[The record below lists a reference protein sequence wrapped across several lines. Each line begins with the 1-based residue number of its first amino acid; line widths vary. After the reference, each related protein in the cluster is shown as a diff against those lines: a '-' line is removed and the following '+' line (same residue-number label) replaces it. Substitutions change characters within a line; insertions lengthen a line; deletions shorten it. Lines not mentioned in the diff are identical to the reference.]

1 VTLQKYFSHQNL
13 FFNFFP
19 TPPIKLKLGL
29 QIGVM
34 LLIATHMDQSDYLA
48 NQQILGFVVPFIS
61 LYIFCQN
68 VGPKRVC

>member
-1 VTLQKYFSHQNL
+1 MTLQKYFSHQKFSYL
-13 FFNFFP
+13 FFP

-34 LLIATHMDQSDYLA
+34 LLIATHTNQSNYLT

-68 VGPKRVC
+68 VGPQ